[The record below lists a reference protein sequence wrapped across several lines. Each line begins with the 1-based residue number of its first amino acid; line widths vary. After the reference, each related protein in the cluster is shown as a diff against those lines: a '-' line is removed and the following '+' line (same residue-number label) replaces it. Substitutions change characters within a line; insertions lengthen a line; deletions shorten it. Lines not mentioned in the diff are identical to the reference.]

1 MTSTGQG
8 VRLMREVGIFYLG
21 YVKCQGLA
29 APEVA
34 LDNQLEKSLLGLWA
48 EMMENG
54 TFLQTRHILIGCT
67 HCHNEHICFWC
78 REVESW

>member
-8 VRLMREVGIFYLG
+8 GRSMREVGIFYLV
-21 YVKCQGLA
+21 YVKYLGLA

-34 LDNQLEKSLLGLWA
+34 LDNQVEQSLQGLWA

-54 TFLQTRHILIGCT
+54 TFL
-67 HCHNEHICFWC
+67 
-78 REVESW
+78 

>member
-8 VRLMREVGIFYLG
+8 GRSMREVGIFYLG

-34 LDNQLEKSLLGLWA
+34 LDNQVEKSLLGLWS
-48 EMMENG
+48 EMMDNR
-54 TFLQTRHILIGCT
+54 TFL
-67 HCHNEHICFWC
+67 
-78 REVESW
+78 